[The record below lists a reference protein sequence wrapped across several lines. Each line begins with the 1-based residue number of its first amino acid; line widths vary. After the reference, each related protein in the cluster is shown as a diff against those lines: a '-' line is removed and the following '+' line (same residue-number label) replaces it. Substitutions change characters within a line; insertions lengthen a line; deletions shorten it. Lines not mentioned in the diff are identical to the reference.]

1 MTGAMGGLL
10 PKLDQL
16 LKEAHS
22 MPEDVKENL
31 ESVKKQLT
39 IKHIALC
46 KVPHEEMHML
56 DPLDKEWTNEVKK
69 LSYDIDDMV
78 DRFFISTS
86 RSWGRSRSRTG
97 LRCLVQEMIR
107 QVSKVADRSELKI
120 TTSVANNGPVRST
133 DVDPH
138 MFDLYKKYKYVGID
152 GPRDSLVKKLTGGDD
167 VSKKKLKIISIFG
180 EGGLGKTT
188 LAKKVFD
195 KLAANFLLK
204 AFVPVGRYPDIKRV
218 LEDILF
224 EIDKEGNK
232 NIHNSKKN
240 EIQLIDLLRK
250 LLENKRYAPTT
261 C

>member
-1 MTGAMGGLL
+1 MKWLYVFSRFELSIPDRNRHAPDRLIPFPISRNTDFVF
-10 PKLDQL
+10 PSDFSVPVSVPDQ
-16 LKEAHS
+16 KI
-22 MPEDVKENL
+22 
-31 ESVKKQLT
+31 QLRER
-39 IKHIALC
+39 LRGF
-46 KVPHEEMHML
+46 P
-56 DPLDKEWTNEVKK
+56 
-69 LSYDIDDMV
+69 
-78 DRFFISTS
+78 DRSRPFSSLS
-86 RSWGRSRSRTG
+86 RSWGRSRTG

-204 AFVPVGRYPDIKRV
+204 AFVPVGRNPDIKRV